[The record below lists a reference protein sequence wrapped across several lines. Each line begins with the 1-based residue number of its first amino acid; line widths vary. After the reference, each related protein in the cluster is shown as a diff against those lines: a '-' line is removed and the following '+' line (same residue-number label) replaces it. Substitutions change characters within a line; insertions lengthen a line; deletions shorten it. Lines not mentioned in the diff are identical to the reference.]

1 MYSPMSTFN
10 TLSAQNYYKYDKSEE
25 FQIRNALLL
34 WVVLLLELR
43 SVDYSDTGERA
54 DALKDEGGKKHKQ
67 LLYILRIKATIFYI
81 TSRHEANAPS
91 VGYPVVHTK
100 R

>member
-54 DALKDEGGKKHKQ
+54 DALKDEGGKKTQTAFIHLKNKSDN
-67 LLYILRIKATIFYI
+67 LLYHLSTR
-81 TSRHEANAPS
+81 
-91 VGYPVVHTK
+91 G
-100 R
+100 